1 MIEYHTI
8 LKTQRKNILKQ
19 IIVNADDFGRHVL
32 INRAVERGVTDGVLR
47 SATIMPGG
55 AAFDDAAELAAR
67 SPKLGVGI
75 HLTLVNGN
83 PVLPPAEIPSLV
95 TEAGIFVDDHTAFAV
110 RLLRGAVNLDEVR
123 AELGAQLRRV
133 EAAGIH
139 PTHADSHQH
148 MHVLPGV
155 IDIVLDLCRAAGIPA
170 MRAPRAPLFAGS
182 FGGIG
187 QLIGRTGLAILTHR
201 AAAKAQRRGIRVPDH
216 FAGIVAG
223 EAVDTATLTGIAAS
237 LRGGVTEVMLHPGTD
252 NAVLIRDCLWEHD
265 FEAELSALSAPAV
278 RTALA
283 AAGAEIVNFR
293 IYGN

>member
-237 LRGGVTEVMLHPGTD
+237 LRDGVTEVMLHPGTD
-252 NAVLIRDCLWEHD
+252 NAVLIRDCLWDHD
-265 FEAELSALSAPAV
+265 FEAELAAICAPAV
-278 RTALA
+278 RGALA

>member
-32 INRAVERGVTDGVLR
+32 INRAVERGVTDGVLH

-123 AELGAQLRRV
+123 AELGAQLRRA

-237 LRGGVTEVMLHPGTD
+237 LRDGVTEVMLHPGTD
-252 NAVLIRDCLWEHD
+252 NAVLIRDCLWDHD

-278 RTALA
+278 RDALA
-283 AAGAEIVNFR
+283 AACAEIVNFR